1 MKPIIIFITTTLFWM
16 AMPVQQDFKFKS
28 STTLNLEKSVTA
40 YNEFIYTIQFPSGK
54 TAECK
59 QTEGMYTVAYYN
71 GPLPSNYPNTSA
83 NENEEKRNLIILKN
97 VVFNSPVT
105 TDSENS
111 GILTIKT
118 KKPSTGPGITDQ

>member
-1 MKPIIIFITTTLFWM
+1 
-16 AMPVQQDFKFKS
+16 
-28 STTLNLEKSVTA
+28 
-40 YNEFIYTIQFPSGK
+40 
-54 TAECK
+54 
-59 QTEGMYTVAYYN
+59 MYTVAYYN